1 MRRVI
6 NVAEYQPLP
15 ATEVWFANI
24 SVSRFVHSDMGKQ
37 RTGKRSKEKSKCG
50 YCAGKKG
57 A

>member
-1 MRRVI
+1 VRRVI

-37 RTGKRSKEKSKCG
+37 RTGKRR
-50 YCAGKKG
+50 KKKQRKI
-57 A
+57 